1 MKDAIGVMVEMNSNK
16 KEFSVY
22 DQFKKIKE
30 TVQTL
35 FTAELN
41 SCNSFDEIDT
51 IMNMLKSDI

>member
-1 MKDAIGVMVEMNSNK
+1 MVEMNSNK